1 MPSFRKRRVGWISQH
16 PSIVTTH
23 RSPLLHYNRNLKPLA
38 RELRSNQ
45 TDSERLLWSRLRRK
59 QLLGIQFQRQRP
71 LGPYIVDFYSPIAN
85 LVIEVD
91 GSQHGEP
98 SAKAKDEERDKWLK
112 GQGLTVL
119 RFNSREVL
127 NELDGV
133 VQIIYQQLQEA
144 QDHPSQPPKQKTK
157 PPFRKRG
164 LGDFP

>member
-1 MPSFRKRRVGWISQH
+1 M
-16 PSIVTTH
+16 
-23 RSPLLHYNRNLKPLA
+23 LHYNRNLKPLA

-45 TDSERLLWSRLRRK
+45 TDSERLIWSRLRRK

-91 GSQHGEP
+91 GSQHGEH
-98 SAKAKDEERDKWLK
+98 STKAKDEERDKWLK

-144 QDHPSQPPKQKTK
+144 QDHPSRPLNHKN
-157 PPFRKRG
+157 
-164 LGDFP
+164 